1 MAFTLCLNT
10 STIMPQPILEKI
22 RLTAEA
28 GYAGVE
34 LWVNDVYAFIG
45 RGGEVRDIE
54 KALADHGL
62 IVPCMIATRGW
73 AEASEFEYPH
83 QLEETKRRLELAARL
98 GSPYLVCSPPYE
110 PFDLSVTATRYQELL
125 ELGRSIGCRPTYEYI
140 SFFRGCPRLDQA
152 WQVVQDADDPDA
164 TLVMDAF
171 HTWNS
176 GGTLDDVRAVP
187 AERIAHYHI
196 DDAAAGIPAG
206 QQLDPDR
213 VMVGDGVIDLKA
225 EIQVLR
231 DIGYDRTISLE
242 LFNKQLWEQDPGDVL
257 RLGMERL
264 QALLGE

>member
-28 GYAGVE
+28 GYAGIE

-83 QLEETKRRLELAARL
+83 QLQETKRRLELAARL

-110 PFDLSVTATRYQELL
+110 PFDLSVVASRYRELL
-125 ELGRSIGCRPTYEYI
+125 ELGRNIGCRPTYEYI

-152 WQVVQDADDPDA
+152 WQVVQEANDPDA

-176 GGTLDDVRAVP
+176 GGTLDDIREVSAD
-187 AERIAHYHI
+187 RIAHYHI
-196 DDAAAGIPAG
+196 DDAAQEIPAG

-225 EIQVLR
+225 EIQTLR
-231 DIGYDRTISLE
+231 DIGYDKTISLE
-242 LFNKQLWEQDPGDVL
+242 LFNKRLWEQDPGEVL
-257 RLGMERL
+257 RIGMERL
-264 QALLGE
+264 QALLEE